1 MFILINTLVKF
12 VRKNLFH
19 SHGLHEKVFEEWIWG
34 WVVIHDTFDL
44 HVEFLGSDCN
54 KGKSNEF
61 VLCVLKV
68 ALGLIVLRLAEVVSM
83 FSRGTNC
90 KLMDKITLIS
100 LKFSIAFG
108 RSTFREPLSAAPA
121 IVVIMR
127 HVILHVTVMMS
138 IDFGCDVSIIL

>member
-1 MFILINTLVKF
+1 MWLSCFVFLNCDFKELFNVFLSELILMFILINTLVKF

-54 KGKSNEF
+54 KSKSNEF

-100 LKFSIAFG
+100 LRKTW
-108 RSTFREPLSAAPA
+108 RSKLETMSF
-121 IVVIMR
+121 
-127 HVILHVTVMMS
+127 IL
-138 IDFGCDVSIIL
+138 